1 MVNSYAFE
9 VPAKYVAELASGEIV
24 RFGALL
30 KDSVSGQV
38 VAHLQETGVF
48 QQVLSHASV
57 LPFSPVSALTAVSSV
72 GANFQLHQLTTLVQT
87 LQMLQVATLGLSIAG
102 IGVSVIGFAVM
113 NKKLNGLSDQISS
126 LRAQVERGFNELRE
140 RELRSHFSKLRGLF
154 DQADQ
159 AHTLSNPAAEWLRI
173 SHLLAEE
180 GAFLRGELA
189 HYQDTPVFEPDLFLA
204 LTTSYGLCN
213 AGRIQ
218 CLLLARELRTAH
230 RVSEDNASDGNAL
243 FDRLKP
249 IQLARNM
256 NSEQLFEG
264 KRVGMDVDMRLRT
277 MQRFVGNVRDIQDGM
292 NSKPYLIETLIS
304 KKMDGSE
311 YLIQLRQQKSEPLL
325 LMQAN

>member
-1 MVNSYAFE
+1 MSSYAFE

-30 KDSVSGQV
+30 KDSVSGQI
-38 VAHLQETGVF
+38 VAHLQETGIF
-48 QQVLSHASV
+48 QQVLSQASV

-87 LQMLQVATLGLSIAG
+87 LQMLQVATLGMSIAG
-102 IGVSVIGFAVM
+102 IGVSVIGFAMM

-126 LRAQVERGFNELRE
+126 SSARIEERFKELRE

-154 DQADQ
+154 DQAEQ
-159 AHTLSNPAAEWLRI
+159 AYTLSNPAAEWLRI
-173 SHLLAEE
+173 SHLLADES
-180 GAFLRGELA
+180 AFLRGELA
-189 HYQDTPVFEPDLFLA
+189 HYLDTPVFEPDLFQA
-204 LTTSYGLCN
+204 LTTSYSLCN

-230 RVSEDNASDGNAL
+230 RVSEGHASDGNAL

-264 KRVGMDVDMRLRT
+264 KRVGMEVDIRLRT

-292 NSKPYLIETLIS
+292 NSKPHLIETLIS
-304 KKMDGSE
+304 KKMDSFE
-311 YLIQLRQQKSEPLL
+311 YLSQLRQQKSEPLL